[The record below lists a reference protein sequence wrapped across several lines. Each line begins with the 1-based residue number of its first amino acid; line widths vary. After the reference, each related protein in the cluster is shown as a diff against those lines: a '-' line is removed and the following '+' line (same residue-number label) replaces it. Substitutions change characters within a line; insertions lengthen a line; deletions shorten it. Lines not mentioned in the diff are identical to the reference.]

1 MTRKREVFKY
11 KSKAPGSVKS
21 FLSYT
26 STTEQYEGNYRNQL
40 ENSNWKPNLHSIFV
54 FLRSLWFFL
63 PSSLPIPMANPTVV
77 TRPTMPWV
85 DQIIKITHFNCITK
99 SIYELCS
106 THPTT
111 NLIGVWMTT
120 IITPTTASTRA
131 VTVTAPRGTWE
142 PTTLV
147 TTTNPPATRRS
158 NTLSTPTPF
167 KFNPMADT
175 AMTTRDTTKS
185 LINNF
190 SI

>member
-1 MTRKREVFKY
+1 MNC
-11 KSKAPGSVKS
+11 
-21 FLSYT
+21 L
-26 STTEQYEGNYRNQL
+26 
-40 ENSNWKPNLHSIFV
+40 

-131 VTVTAPRGTWE
+131 VTVTRPRANWIGDRLPKGPHRRCVRIARWRLQLMRRRRATMICDGFR
-142 PTTLV
+142 TTSGQVWTCYAKRISDASFAYVYRVWLSFAEFCQ
-147 TTTNPPATRRS
+147 TNV
-158 NTLSTPTPF
+158 
-167 KFNPMADT
+167 
-175 AMTTRDTTKS
+175 
-185 LINNF
+185 
-190 SI
+190 